1 MDDFEWLL
9 HKLKNWDFITR
20 ARAAEAL
27 GKTGDARAVEPLC
40 QALNDENEY
49 VCRQAIG
56 ALGDIGNPSAI
67 EPLLS
72 FLNHSDEWIRET
84 VAEALGKINDAR
96 VIEPLGRLLR
106 DESKYVRERA
116 AEALG
121 NTGRRE
127 ALSMLQK
134 RLVWFTM
141 EREPDV
147 LDSIRKAIVKIE
159 QATAETKTLPRAA
172 TAPPPDTDTLPRPTD
187 TPTFEVDK
195 LPRPEE
201 WSNGVME

>member
-9 HKLKNWDFITR
+9 YKLKNWDFITR
-20 ARAAEAL
+20 ARAAETL
-27 GKTGDARAVEPLC
+27 GKTGDAQAVEPLC

-56 ALGDIGNPSAI
+56 ALGDIGNSLAI
-67 EPLLS
+67 EPLLG
-72 FLNHSDEWIRET
+72 FLNHWDEWIRET

-96 VIEPLGRLLR
+96 VIEPLARLLR
-106 DESKYVRERA
+106 DESKDVRERA

-127 ALSMLQK
+127 ALSVLQK

-141 EREPDV
+141 ERDPDV
-147 LDSIRKAIVKIE
+147 LDAIRKAITKIE
-159 QATAETKTLPRAA
+159 NVTALTKTLPRPAGVP
-172 TAPPPDTDTLPRPTD
+172 TPDMDTLPRPAD

-195 LPRPEE
+195 LPRPAD
-201 WSNGVME
+201 